1 MIYKNNVFSW
11 DLNNSKYIK
20 TELVALNLKS
30 GPERLQIANTTK
42 PIELKIENKGLE
54 TRNVSFYYPGFVKVE
69 GIKVTS
75 DCKMVMGIKPLND
88 DKNETKLKVYVQYGS
103 VPSPNDYDIKLN
115 ISNKHGIQIEDLG
128 GVIPRNVKHDGKKQ
142 TFNIEKIGHFTL
154 TMSNFDIKK
163 NIKHK
168 KYIKNAAKISVNME
182 NSKEKLFFVF
192 YYDGPVP
199 PLVVTDNPYTC
210 DLLDNRGYFN
220 YSLQTFCVKCMYFD
234 KNKDQFKE
242 DGCKVSAYC

>member
-1 MIYKNNVFSW
+1 MIYKSNVFSW

-20 TELVALNLKS
+20 TQLVALNLKS
-30 GPERLQIANTTK
+30 GPKRLHIANATK
-42 PIELKIENKGLE
+42 PIELKIKNRGLE
-54 TRNVSFYYPGFVKVE
+54 TRNISFYYPGFVKVE

-88 DKNETKLKVYVQYGS
+88 VKNKTKLKVYVQFGS
-103 VPSPNDYDIKLN
+103 VPNPNDYDIKLN
-115 ISNKHGIQIEDLG
+115 ISNRHGIQIEF
-128 GVIPRNVKHDGKKQ
+128 GKKQ
-142 TFNIEKIGHFTL
+142 TLNIEKIGDFTL
-154 TMSNFDIKK
+154 HIANFDNIK

-168 KYIKNAAKISVNME
+168 KYMKNAANISANME
-182 NSKEKLFFVF
+182 NTKGKLFFVF

-199 PLVVTDNPYTC
+199 PLLVMDNPYTC
-210 DLLDNRGYFN
+210 DLIDNRGYFN

>member
-1 MIYKNNVFSW
+1 MVIYKSNIFSW
-11 DLNNSKYIK
+11 DLNSSKNIK
-20 TELVALNLKS
+20 TELVALDLKS
-30 GPERLQIANTTK
+30 GPEKLLIAHTTR
-42 PIELKIENKGLE
+42 PIELKIKNKGLE

-75 DCKMVMGIKPLND
+75 NCKMVIGIKPLND
-88 DKNETKLKVYVQYGS
+88 VKNETKLKVYVQYGS

-115 ISNKHGIQIEDLG
+115 ISNKHGIQIEDRKK
-128 GVIPRNVKHDGKKQ
+128 IGKKQ
-142 TFNIEKIGHFTL
+142 TSNIEKSGHFTL
-154 TMSNFDIKK
+154 TMSNFDII
-163 NIKHK
+163 NNTVHK
-168 KYIKNAAKISVNME
+168 KYIRNAAKISANME
-182 NSKEKLFFVF
+182 NTKEKLFFVF

-199 PLVVTDNPYTC
+199 PLVVTDNAYTC

-234 KNKDQFKE
+234 KSKTQFKE